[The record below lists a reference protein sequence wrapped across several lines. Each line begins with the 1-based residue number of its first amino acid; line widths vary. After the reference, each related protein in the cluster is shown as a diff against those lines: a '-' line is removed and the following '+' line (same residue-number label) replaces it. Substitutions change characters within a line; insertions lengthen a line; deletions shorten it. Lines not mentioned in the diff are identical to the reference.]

1 MGKDDELEDNS
12 HTFGF
17 NLDDVTGPADKGFVY
32 DAGSDQMYMPGE
44 RPHALLPH
52 ESISEIQA
60 FINQPEV
67 WNKWT
72 KEGLPPEWEYLTER
86 LQHKTPEEIQE
97 ELHREWAL
105 RVEEGQYQHGGFA
118 PANRLSGLVS
128 DEFQDLNRSEPMDLA
143 WRLLK
148 GVN

>member
-105 RVEEGQYQHGGFA
+105 RVEEGQY
-118 PANRLSGLVS
+118 
-128 DEFQDLNRSEPMDLA
+128 
-143 WRLLK
+143 
-148 GVN
+148 